1 MKKIIAAAILSSALL
16 ALSACGSSDSASEKA
31 EADTVEIPADE
42 AMSAD
47 VQAPVAD
54 DEGTSESADDASE
67 GEEASADGEDPVAAA
82 AKAAEAAAADAAA
95 AASAPTTE

>member
-1 MKKIIAAAILSSALL
+1 MKKIIAAAMLSSAIL
-16 ALSACGSSDSASEKA
+16 ALSACGSSDSASEEA

-42 AMSAD
+42 AMSGD

-54 DEGTSESADDASE
+54 EAGTSESADDAAE
-67 GEEASADGEDPVAAA
+67 GEEAAAEGEDPVAAA

-95 AASAPTTE
+95 AAAPAAE

>member
-1 MKKIIAAAILSSALL
+1 MKKIIAAAMLSSAIL
-16 ALSACGSSDSASEKA
+16 ALSACGSSDSASEEA

-42 AMSAD
+42 AMSGD

-54 DEGTSESADDASE
+54 EAGTSESADDAAE
-67 GEEASADGEDPVAAA
+67 GEDPVAAA

-95 AASAPTTE
+95 AAAPAAE